1 MIYACMCIRMTLD
14 SSQAPQAPADH
25 LLYVAECT
33 FTVDFIWYTLLA
45 MGLNSFC
52 LHDLRKSSCTDS
64 TRCWKNPSWT
74 DRDQYKISWSSRFYV
89 HFRTPSFGCFTS
101 VCVNWPLICLSVF
114 RRGPCVPGRHGPR
127 DQRKLHCGHPGEGH
141 GRAAGGASRH
151 HYCQHHAQRHQRQPT
166 HVWPK

>member
-25 LLYVAECT
+25 LLDVAECT

-52 LHDLRKSSCTDS
+52 LHDLRNSSCTDS

-74 DRDQYKISWSSRFYV
+74 INFCAHRTEISIKWDQVDENWYPETGVIIIFLIKSHKTVLVVKSRTGKRKKVDHQGFTFISGHHPLAVS
-89 HFRTPSFGCFTS
+89 PQS
-101 VCVNWPLICLSVF
+101 VSTNL
-114 RRGPCVPGRHGPR
+114 
-127 DQRKLHCGHPGEGH
+127 
-141 GRAAGGASRH
+141 
-151 HYCQHHAQRHQRQPT
+151 
-166 HVWPK
+166 